1 MSPVT
6 FLIKPASSRCNLA
19 CTYCF
24 YHDEANN
31 RSVPDYG
38 TMDSETA
45 SVLIDRAF
53 ELAADGYTFSFQG
66 GEPTLAGLDYFE
78 YFVRTARE
86 KNRKNA
92 RLHFALQTNG
102 ILVDSKWARFL
113 AENHFLIGLS
123 LDGFRLLHDTA
134 RLTRA
139 GAGTYSPLKKN
150 LSLLQREGAE
160 VNVLCV
166 VTQNS
171 VDNAERIYRHFK
183 KLGFSWVQCIPCID
197 PFEHGE
203 ELSPWSLSA
212 QGFAVFFKKIF
223 DLWFED
229 WQRGDHV
236 HIRWF
241 ENLIGMAMGYPP
253 ESCGLSGRCSII
265 HTIEADG
272 SVFPCDF
279 YSTDQWYLGSIKEM
293 PFAEMTAS
301 DLAREFVAGSTQIDP
316 ECNECPYFFLC
327 RGGCRRNRDDGF
339 GSLKINRFCSGYKD
353 FFSYALER
361 ILYIADFLKSREIKP
376 VEQV

>member
-1 MSPVT
+1 MNFPT
-6 FLIKPASSRCNLA
+6 FLIKPASGRCNLA

-24 YHDEANN
+24 YHDEAKN

-38 TMDSETA
+38 IMDSETA
-45 SVLIDRAF
+45 STLIDRAF
-53 ELAADGYTFSFQG
+53 EFPAGGYTFSFQG

-78 YFVRTARE
+78 NFVRTARE

-102 ILVDSKWARFL
+102 TLIDEQWARFL
-113 AENHFLIGLS
+113 AENRFLIGLS

-134 RLTRA
+134 RITKS
-139 GAGTYSPLKKN
+139 GTGTYTHIKKN
-150 LSLLQREGAE
+150 LSLLRTEGAE

-197 PFEHGE
+197 PLAHDGE
-203 ELSPWSLSA
+203 KEPRSLSA
-212 QGFAVFFKKIF
+212 QGFADFFKKIF

-229 WQRGDHV
+229 WQRGNPV

-241 ENLIGMAMGYPP
+241 ENLIGMAMGHPP
-253 ESCGLSGRCSII
+253 ESCGLSGRCNII

-279 YSTDQWYLGSIKEM
+279 YSTDEWYLGNIREM
-293 PFAEMTAS
+293 SFTELAS
-301 DLAREFVAGSTQIDP
+301 TEAAQNFIGSSLEKAPDCEQ
-316 ECNECPYFFLC
+316 CPYFPLC
-327 RGGCRRNRDDGF
+327 RGGCRRNRDDGT
-339 GSLKINRFCSGYKD
+339 GNLEVNRFCGGYRE
-353 FFSYALER
+353 FFSYSMER
-361 ILYIADFLKSREIKP
+361 ILYIADFLKRRELGPAK
-376 VEQV
+376 